1 MSKALEKHYEW
12 GGKIE
17 VVSRVK
23 VDSSEALSLAYTPGV
38 ADACREI
45 VSDPDKDYLLTR
57 RANLVAVITDGTA
70 VLGLGDIGPR
80 AGMPVM
86 EGKCCIFKELG
97 GVDAFPIC
105 VNTGDSDE
113 FVSVVSA
120 ISCSFGGI
128 NLEDIA
134 APRCFDIEA
143 RLKKLC
149 DIPVFHDDQHGTAA
163 VVLAAVINS
172 LRLTGRSRETVRVVI
187 NGAGSAGIAIGKMLF
202 AYGITDIVM
211 CDREGVLVPGR
222 NCMNPV
228 QEEMAKKVNPRGVTG
243 LLSDAMRGADIFIG
257 VSAGNTVTQD
267 MVRSMAAD
275 PVVFAMANPVPE
287 IMPEDAKK
295 AGARVVGSGRSDCEN
310 QINNALMFPGLFRG
324 ALDVR
329 ASDINDDMLIAA
341 AGAVASLVSDSELRE
356 DYVIPKVFDPR
367 VGKAVASAAAEA
379 ARRCGIARV

>member
-228 QEEMAKKVNPRGVTG
+228 QEELAKKVNPRGVTG

-367 VGKAVASAAAEA
+367 VGRAVASAAAEA
-379 ARRCGIARV
+379 ARRCGIARI

>member
-17 VVSRVK
+17 VISRVK
-23 VDSSEALSLAYTPGV
+23 VDSSDALSLAYTPGV

-105 VNTGDSDE
+105 VNTKDSDE

-172 LRLTGRSRETVRVVI
+172 LRLTGRRRETVRVVI

-228 QEEMAKKVNPRGVTG
+228 QEELAKKVNPRGVTG

-379 ARRCGIARV
+379 ARRCGIAWV